1 MIRLILLSIIMTLG
15 SLQAIQL
22 SAKTYVVCVGIANYK
37 NISSL
42 VLPAKDAKSVSELYR
57 MKTKN
62 VSLITGSNATKQ
74 MIKKNLT
81 DQFAQA
87 KADDMVILY
96 FSGHGYPGGICPY
109 DMSKT
114 DIKTGLSYKEIK
126 SIMKKSKA
134 KNKIIIADACFA
146 GGLRDNSKH
155 SDNKDSDNSV
165 ILFLSSRS
173 GESSIE
179 SPFLA
184 NGYFT
189 KALIRGLKGG
199 ADTNRDRLVTAKEL
213 FTFVSQKVK
222 ADTNDKQHP
231 VMWGKFDDGFVMM
244 DWR

>member
-1 MIRLILLSIIMTLG
+1 M
-15 SLQAIQL
+15 QAALL

-37 NISSL
+37 IISSL
-42 VLPAKDAKSVSELYR
+42 VLPSKDAKSVSELYR

-62 VSLITGSNATKQ
+62 VTLITGSNATKQ

-87 KADDMVILY
+87 KSEDMVVFY

-114 DIKTGLSYKEIK
+114 DIKTGLNYKEIK
-126 SIMKKSKA
+126 AIMKKSKA

-155 SDNKDSDNSV
+155 SDGKDSDNSV

-231 VMWGKFDDGFVMM
+231 VMWGKFDDGLVMM